1 VERWS
6 AHRAESPW
14 SSPARRERSDSGCRR
29 RHKPMMPAARLQSV
43 VQHIRGEFLESPG
56 LRLTPWQ
63 IQRLWNL
70 DVDDCLAA
78 VQKLLD
84 TRFLREEQDG
94 TFVHTS

>member
-1 VERWS
+1 
-6 AHRAESPW
+6 
-14 SSPARRERSDSGCRR
+14 
-29 RHKPMMPAARLQSV
+29 MMAAARLQSV

-70 DVDDCLAA
+70 DVDDCSAA

-84 TRFLREEQDG
+84 ARFLREEKDG
-94 TFVHTS
+94 TFVHMS